1 MMGFEDLKLSDYT
14 YNLPEER
21 IAKYPLAE
29 RDQSKLLYYDKGQ
42 IHHRHFT
49 DITDLIAEGSTLC
62 FNNTRVI
69 PARMIFLKETGAL
82 IEIFLLKPLLPSA
95 VMSQVMEAR
104 EAVVWECMVGNLK
117 RWKNGVPLVTQLSN
131 GVLLTADLIA
141 TGEKKQVRFHWN
153 NPEFSFAEIVEL
165 VGNVPLPPYL
175 NRKAEPE
182 DKPRYQTVYSKKEG
196 AVAAPTAGLHFTP
209 RILEALAKK
218 QVKESFLT
226 LHVSAGTFQ
235 PIKTEKVSDNPM
247 HSEQMVVR
255 RENILDIVNTEG
267 QVFAVG
273 TTSMRTLESLYWFG
287 VQLMKGQTEFKVE
300 KLAPYQDHGHL
311 PTCKEVFQA
320 IADWMDESDLEEITG
335 STEIFIMPGYPFQ
348 VCDGLITNFHQPGST
363 LMLLVGAFVGD
374 DWKHIYNEALE
385 NDYRFLSYGDSS
397 LLMP

>member
-1 MMGFEDLKLSDYT
+1 
-14 YNLPEER
+14 
-21 IAKYPLAE
+21 
-29 RDQSKLLYYDKGQ
+29 
-42 IHHRHFT
+42 
-49 DITDLIAEGSTLC
+49 
-62 FNNTRVI
+62 
-69 PARMIFLKETGAL
+69 
-82 IEIFLLKPLLPSA
+82 
-95 VMSQVMEAR
+95 
-104 EAVVWECMVGNLK
+104 
-117 RWKNGVPLVTQLSN
+117 
-131 GVLLTADLIA
+131 
-141 TGEKKQVRFHWN
+141 
-153 NPEFSFAEIVEL
+153 
-165 VGNVPLPPYL
+165 
-175 NRKAEPE
+175 
-182 DKPRYQTVYSKKEG
+182 
-196 AVAAPTAGLHFTP
+196 
-209 RILEALAKK
+209 
-218 QVKESFLT
+218 
-226 LHVSAGTFQ
+226 
-235 PIKTEKVSDNPM
+235 M

-374 DWKHIYNEALE
+374 DWKRIYNEALE